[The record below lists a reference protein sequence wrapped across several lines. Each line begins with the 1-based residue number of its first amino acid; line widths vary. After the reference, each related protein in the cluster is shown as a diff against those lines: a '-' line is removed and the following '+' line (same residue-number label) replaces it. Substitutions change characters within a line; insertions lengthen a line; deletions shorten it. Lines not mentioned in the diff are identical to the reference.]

1 MRDKDRSDSRNGM
14 SVGRCRRMREVL
26 EEYGRIIIATVA
38 SILLIGFAAVFLTK
52 GQVFEAIL
60 LFSQSI
66 C

>member
-1 MRDKDRSDSRNGM
+1 
-14 SVGRCRRMREVL
+14 MREVL